1 METFEEHYSDLQ
13 ATLSKYMPGT
23 DMELIDK
30 AINYARDKHQDQKR
44 KDARRMFVTVYKKAV
59 L

>member
-23 DMELIDK
+23 DMELIEQ
-30 AINYARDKHQDQKR
+30 AIVYARDKHKGR
-44 KDARRMFVTVYKKAV
+44 SI
-59 L
+59 